1 MGSQG
6 RKRRTRSDDGAQI
19 PEPEDDDFGRGTPR
33 TVGWKRVVAA
43 IVALSFLAP
52 LAIGLV
58 TLLLAVLRG

>member
-1 MGSQG
+1 MGSQA

-33 TVGWKRVVAA
+33 TVGWKRVVAV

-52 LAIGLV
+52 LAIGAL
-58 TLLLAVLRG
+58 TLLVAVLRG

>member
-1 MGSQG
+1 
-6 RKRRTRSDDGAQI
+6 RSDDGAQI
-19 PEPEDDDFGRGTPR
+19 PAPEDDDFGGDTSR
-33 TVGWKRVVAA
+33 TGGWKRVVAA